1 MVRHPRN
8 LIAVLAALA
17 LAAGGTVAPAALG
30 WAAVAALAPAMA
42 AADGDPASDT
52 LLIEN
57 VFYPYTPPTSTA
69 LQRMLNGATAAAARQ
84 RTPVRVAV
92 IASPVDLGT
101 IAVLFGKPQEYADF
115 LDQEIS
121 FNGKQPLL
129 VVMSDGYGTQGL
141 TPAANAAV
149 AALARPAGG
158 TSDQLVSAALTA
170 VDRIAAA
177 NGHRLVGLTPSAAAN
192 GSGDSTAILIFGALV
207 AVALATTAALAT
219 VTLRRRT

>member
-1 MVRHPRN
+1 M
-8 LIAVLAALA
+8 LAALM

-30 WAAVAALAPAMA
+30 WAAIAVLQPAAA

-69 LQRMLNGATAAAARQ
+69 LQRMLNGVTVAAARQ
-84 RTPVRVAV
+84 RTPIRVAV

-141 TPAANAAV
+141 TPAAGAAG
-149 AALARPAGG
+149 AARARPAGG
-158 TSDQLVSAALTA
+158 TSNQLVNAALTA

-177 NGHRLVGLTPSAAAN
+177 NGHPLVDVTPSVAAN
-192 GSGDSTAILIFGALV
+192 GSGHSTPILIFGALV

>member
-1 MVRHPRN
+1 M
-8 LIAVLAALA
+8 LAALM

-30 WAAVAALAPAMA
+30 WAAIAVLQPAAA

-69 LQRMLNGATAAAARQ
+69 LQRMLNGVTVAAARQ
-84 RTPVRVAV
+84 RTPIRVAV

-141 TPAANAAV
+141 TPAASAAV
-149 AALARPAGG
+149 AAHA
-158 TSDQLVSAALTA
+158 
-170 VDRIAAA
+170 
-177 NGHRLVGLTPSAAAN
+177 
-192 GSGDSTAILIFGALV
+192 
-207 AVALATTAALAT
+207 
-219 VTLRRRT
+219 